1 MTAILPHSAI
11 DRPQDRTVPL
21 IMDPMNV
28 LERRIRARRD
38 TSDDEVLSD
47 SGDSHF
53 GSTAPTQSSEAE
65 SLSNDAENQDSEEE
79 QDSDIKSNSSGS
91 SPLTHD
97 PSTLSF
103 GALARAQAI
112 LGKRKR
118 STEKNPGID
127 SAKRARATEPKYPLE
142 QSDGIYEKT
151 SAHLS
156 RTSKHAP
163 QAISSKHAVT
173 RNRTVIDVPKVT
185 PRDPRFDPL
194 TGPVDNNRIKQNYDF
209 LSTYRTSE
217 ISQLKSAIRASKNAD
232 EREKLQKALK
242 RMENRRQADDARE
255 REQKVVRE
263 HRKEEKAKVKE
274 GKKPFYLKE
283 GEIKKRA
290 LIERFEGMGEKKRER
305 VMEKRRK
312 KRAGKEK
319 KMMPDRRRS
328 IKG

>member
-1 MTAILPHSAI
+1 
-11 DRPQDRTVPL
+11 
-21 IMDPMNV
+21 MDPLN
-28 LERRIRARRD
+28 LLRRRIRARRD
-38 TSDDEVLSD
+38 TSDDELLSV
-47 SGDSHF
+47 SGDFQF
-53 GSTAPTQSSEAE
+53 GSTEPTQSSEAE
-65 SLSNDAENQDSEEE
+65 SLSNNAENEDAEEE
-79 QDSDIKSNSSGS
+79 QSSDIKSNSSGTS
-91 SPLTHD
+91 

-103 GALARAQAI
+103 GALARAQAV

-118 STEKNPGID
+118 STEEEPGVD
-127 SAKRARATEPKYPLE
+127 SAKGARAKEPKYPLE
-142 QSDGIYEKT
+142 ESASIYGKA
-151 SAHLS
+151 SAHRS

-163 QAISSKHAVT
+163 QAISSKHAVS

-194 TGPVDNNRIKQNYDF
+194 TGPVDNNHIKQNYDF

-217 ISQLKSAIRASKNAD
+217 ISQLKAAIRASKNVD

-242 RMENRRQADDARE
+242 RMESRRQAADARE
-255 REQKVVRE
+255 REQKVIRE

-290 LIERFEGMGEKKRER
+290 LVERFEGMGEKKRER
-305 VMEKRRK
+305 VIEKRRK

-319 KMMPDRRRS
+319 KLMPDRRRS
-328 IKG
+328 MEG